1 MTVFADSSALVKL
14 YSDEGD
20 AALVRSQP
28 VLVVSSI
35 ARVEV
40 PAALWRKSRTGGLSI
55 DDAGLLVDAFA
66 DDWDAGERLLA
77 VAVRTPVLERAAG
90 LVAVHGLRAYDAVQ
104 LSSALAARAADPQV
118 EAFLGFD
125 RRLQQAA
132 VKEGLSAL
140 P

>member
-1 MTVFADSSALVKL
+1 LTVFADSSALVKL
-14 YSDEGD
+14 YSDEVD
-20 AALVRSQP
+20 AELVRSQP

-55 DDAGLLVDAFA
+55 EDAGLLADAFA
-66 DDWDAGERLLA
+66 HDWETGERLLA
-77 VAVRTPVLERAAG
+77 VALRAPVLERAAS
-90 LVAVHGLRAYDAVQ
+90 LVAVHGLRASDAVQ
-104 LSSALAARAADPQV
+104 LGCALAARAADSQV

-132 VKEGLSAL
+132 VREGLRAL

>member
-14 YSDEGD
+14 YSDEAD
-20 AALVRSQP
+20 AGLVRAQP
-28 VLVVSSI
+28 VLVVSTI

-40 PAALWRKSRTGGLSI
+40 PAALWRKSRAGGLSVEH
-55 DDAGLLVDAFA
+55 AGLLADAFA
-66 DDWDAGERLLA
+66 DDWHAGGRLLA
-77 VAVRTPVLERAAG
+77 VAVQGPILDRAAG

-104 LSSALAARAADPQV
+104 LSCALAARAADPQV

-132 VKEGLSAL
+132 VREGLRAL